1 MFGLEQCCSGHAAVA
16 FAGRADNL
24 VRQQPTPLTL
34 CALPH
39 TRLVQDIN
47 HRLQDGSAQLLIGKS
62 TSKSTYKSLV
72 MCHPCLSTAGH
83 GKMTHNAF
91 QTWLG

>member
-1 MFGLEQCCSGHAAVA
+1 MYGLEQPGSGHAAVT

-39 TRLVQDIN
+39 TRLVQDVY
-47 HRLQDGSAQLLIGKS
+47 HRLQDGPAQLLIG
-62 TSKSTYKSLV
+62 KSTYKSLV

-91 QTWLG
+91 QTWLGWTGL